1 MISVNFLFSLWDWGK
16 WSFLIAQYPT
26 KALRILLFING
37 TPSPALTAAPQIPT
51 HHPVPLIFSQMANM
65 LILAIIL
72 YMKLYGSFTLAK
84 IVGKTVS
91 ERNIWQRHT
100 KTHPGHI
107 RHHDTDRTIGAF
119 LFLLHRSRWP
129 RKVQFC
135 YFMLG
140 HFVNLPL
147 CNL

>member
-1 MISVNFLFSLWDWGK
+1 
-16 WSFLIAQYPT
+16 
-26 KALRILLFING
+26 LFING

-51 HHPVPLIFSQMANM
+51 HHPVPFCSIPFPPVSLIFSQIANM

-72 YMKLYGSFTLAK
+72 CMKLYGSFTLAK

-107 RHHDTDRTIGAF
+107 RHHDTGRSISISFASLKVAKEGTIL
-119 LFLLHRSRWP
+119 LFYVRPFRQLTTL
-129 RKVQFC
+129 
-135 YFMLG
+135 
-140 HFVNLPL
+140 
-147 CNL
+147 